1 MREILTSIERE
12 YRYYK
17 GLAEAA
23 MEQLT
28 DEELAYVAAPDA
40 NSIAIIVWHVSGNLK
55 SRFTDFLDSDGEKPW
70 RDRDSE
76 FDGRTVDHAALRQKW
91 DEGWSV
97 LFETLSTLSDDD
109 LDKRVFIRAEEH
121 SVIRALHRS
130 VAHTSYH
137 VGQIVFLAKSLR
149 GASWRNLTMPR
160 RPLGA

>member
-1 MREILTSIERE
+1 LTSLERE

-17 GLAEAA
+17 GLGEAA
-23 MEQLT
+23 IEQLT
-28 DEELAYVAAPDA
+28 EDELAHATAPEA
-40 NSIAIIVWHVSGNLK
+40 NSVAVIVWHVSGNLK

-76 FDGRTVDHAALRQKW
+76 FEARAVSHVALRQKW

-97 LFETLSTLSDDD
+97 LFETVSKLSDHD
-109 LDKRVFIRAEEH
+109 LSKRVFIRGQEH
-121 SVIRALHRS
+121 TVLQALHRS

-149 GASWRNLTMPR
+149 GTSWRNLSMPKR
-160 RPLGA
+160 API